1 MASKRIRGITID
13 IDGNVT
19 KLSDSLKSVDT
30 ILSKTESN
38 LKDVNRLL
46 KLDPTNTEL
55 LSQKQKLLNDAI
67 TSTKEKLEIEKDAL
81 ERVKAA
87 NKTGEMTEEQMAL
100 EREIASTQIQLRRYG
115 GTPGEIHFAAR

>member
-67 TSTKEKLEIEKDAL
+67 ASTKKSSRSRKMLSKE
-81 ERVKAA
+81 
-87 NKTGEMTEEQMAL
+87 
-100 EREIASTQIQLRRYG
+100 
-115 GTPGEIHFAAR
+115 